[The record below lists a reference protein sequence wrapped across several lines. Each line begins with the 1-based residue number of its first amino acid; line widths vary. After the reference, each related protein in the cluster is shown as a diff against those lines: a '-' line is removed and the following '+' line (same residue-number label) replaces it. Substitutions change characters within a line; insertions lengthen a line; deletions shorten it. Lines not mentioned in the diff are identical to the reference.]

1 LSTDPQT
8 EQDRDRTSMETPQ
21 ADESVMEPSAVMPA
35 PFGLAAVGGFAA
47 LFALVALLSKGVSFA
62 LLPVYTR
69 YLTPAEYGQI
79 ELIEL
84 SFDVLTMIAGSR
96 LLGGLFR
103 FYYKSDNEDERRAI
117 ISTGSLIICGG
128 YAVVGLAAF
137 IGAPQLAHLCLGD
150 TKYAPLVR
158 IGSLALA
165 SQALGTVPLAL
176 LRLQARF
183 HIAVAIQVV
192 RLAVQVAL
200 NVLFL
205 VHFHLGPRAI
215 FLSTL
220 VANVAV
226 GGTTMVICML
236 PVGLRYSR
244 AIVVELYRFGF
255 PLIVMQAATFILTFG
270 DRYFLRPA
278 TSLTTV
284 GLYAMAYNFAFAFG
298 VLTQTPFNL
307 VWEPKRFEA
316 AARPDR
322 DAIYARVFVYFN
334 VAALVGALAIAVFVR
349 DFLHIIATPPFY
361 GAADVVPVL
370 LISIIL
376 GGWASQHEVGIL
388 VAERTGFLAAANWL
402 AAGMTLVAYAVL
414 IPRYGSWGAAIATVI
429 GYMVRELATYK
440 FSQHVLPVR
449 YTWAPVWK
457 LVGMTIVTYGLSRLI
472 PSGPMI
478 YMLPARG
485 ALYLVYLYVV
495 WRSSVL
501 SDADRT
507 AAREMAGDLI
517 DRAATVLG
525 MRALAQVPAP
535 ERGTDVGG

>member
-1 LSTDPQT
+1 MATDLSAEEGP
-8 EQDRDRTSMETPQ
+8 DRTSMETEQ
-21 ADESVMEPSAVMPA
+21 VDESVMEPSVPMPP
-35 PFGLAAVGGFAA
+35 PFALAAVGGFAA
-47 LFALVALLSKGVSFA
+47 LFSLVALLSKGVSFA

-69 YLTPAEYGQI
+69 YLTPADYGKI

-96 LLGGLFR
+96 LLSGLFR
-103 FYYKSDNEDERRAI
+103 FYYKADTDQERRAI

-128 YAVVGLAAF
+128 YAVVGLAAY

-176 LRLQARF
+176 LRLRAQF
-183 HIAVAIQVV
+183 HTAVLVQVA

-220 VANVAV
+220 IANVAV
-226 GGTTMVICML
+226 GGTTMVVCMI
-236 PVGLRYSR
+236 PVGFRYSR
-244 AIVVELYRFGF
+244 TIVVELYRFGF

-307 VWEPKRFEA
+307 VWEPKRFEVA
-316 AARPDR
+316 TRPDR

-334 VAALVGALAIAVFVR
+334 VAALAGALGIAIFVR

-361 GAADVVPVL
+361 GAADVVPIL

-376 GGWASQHEVGIL
+376 GGWASLHEVGIL
-388 VAERTGFLAAANWL
+388 VAERTGFLALANWL

-414 IPRYGSWGAAIATVI
+414 IPRYGSWGAAIATVV
-429 GYMVRELATYK
+429 GYMVREVCTYK
-440 FSQHVLPVR
+440 FSQHVWPVR
-449 YTWAPVWK
+449 YAWTPVWQ
-457 LVGMTIVTYGLSRLI
+457 LIAITVATYGLSRLI
-472 PSGPMI
+472 PDGPMV
-478 YMLPARG
+478 YMLPARTLLF
-485 ALYLVYLYVV
+485 AIYLYAV
-495 WRSSVL
+495 WRSRVL
-501 SDADRT
+501 SDADR
-507 AAREMAGDLI
+507 AAGRTLAGTLI
-517 DRAATVLG
+517 DRAATALG
-525 MRALAQVPAP
+525 LRSLAVVAGA

>member
-1 LSTDPQT
+1 
-8 EQDRDRTSMETPQ
+8 METPQ

-47 LFALVALLSKGVSFA
+47 LFALVALLSKAVSFA

-103 FYYKSDNEDERRAI
+103 FYYKSDNEDERRAV

-128 YAVVGLAAF
+128 YAIVGLAAF

-183 HIAVAIQVV
+183 HVAVAIQVV

-205 VHFHLGPRAI
+205 VHFQLGPRAI

-220 VANVAV
+220 IANVAV

-244 AIVVELYRFGF
+244 TIVVELYRFGF

-334 VAALVGALAIAVFVR
+334 VAALTGALAIAVFVR

-402 AAGMTLVAYAVL
+402 AAGMTIVAYAVL

-472 PSGPMI
+472 PNGPMM
-478 YMLPARG
+478 YMLPARV

-507 AAREMAGDLI
+507 AARAMAGNLI

-525 MRALAQVPAP
+525 MRALAPVPAP